1 MLDTILFGIFP
12 YVAVALAVIVG
23 LYRYFSDRYSF
34 STHSSQFLESRTLYW
49 GSVPWH
55 FAILIILAA
64 HLLAFLFPAAWGTL
78 AGRPLRLYLLEISG
92 LALGVMTVIGVTLLL
107 LRRARNPRVSVV
119 SSPMDFVVLGLL
131 LVQVATGVWIAFTLR
146 WGSVW
151 YLHTATPWLW
161 SLLRFDPQVQYLAA
175 LPWIVKV
182 HAANAFLLIA
192 LFPFSRLVHI
202 VTVPLDY
209 LGRSA
214 QLVVWNRKRAGRG
227 T

>member
-23 LYRYFSDRYSF
+23 LVRYFSDRYSF
-34 STHSSQFLESRTLYW
+34 SSHSSQFLESKTLYW

-55 FAILIILAA
+55 LAILLVLAA
-64 HLLAFLFPAAWGTL
+64 HLLAFLFPTAWGAL
-78 AGRPLRLYLLEISG
+78 AGRPLRLYLLEVTG
-92 LALGVMTVIGVTLLL
+92 LALGVTTVIGVALLL
-107 LRRARNPRVSVV
+107 LRRAGNERVSVV

-161 SLLRFDPQVQYLAA
+161 SLLKFDPQVQYLAA

-182 HAANAFLLIA
+182 HAVNAFLLIA

-202 VTVPLDY
+202 VTVPLEY

-214 QLVVWNRKRAGRG
+214 QLVVWNRERRRQV
-227 T
+227 